1 MRSNWFLAAAV
12 MLAGCAGSPEP
23 ASQPAISSQ
32 NLTNVIVSG
41 ATSVRAGD
49 DAQFIANYGGVRL
62 APGEVTWMVNGV
74 AGGSATVGT
83 ISGTGHYSA
92 PDRVPANHRVVI
104 SAVHVT
110 GDGGAASG
118 KLAIELWNPVPQVF
132 SANATE
138 RDGRLAV
145 HVSGRNFVA
154 GARLRIEGNFYTATV
169 ASGNLLTAMVPS
181 GAATSSFSEVAVA
194 NPAPG
199 EATSATLVFPLTR
212 PTRTSRANLRS
223 TPSLPAEMFD
233 YVKYAVTD
241 LPGQYVFG
249 PGTPMNADNTP
260 ADNPIT
266 NAGATLGRVLFYD
279 RKLSRNNLVACAAC
293 HQQGRGFADAERLS
307 IGFVGGS
314 TARHSMALTNAR
326 FYDRGRY
333 FWDERA
339 ASLEAQV
346 LQPIQDQ
353 VEMGM
358 TLADLVPKLQATEYY
373 PPLFQA
379 AFGSPEVTADRISR
393 ALAQFVRAMVS
404 YQSKYDSGFVNGQQ
418 NFQAVFTPSEMR
430 GLQLFGP
437 GQQGQGRTV
446 RCDRCHGTNAFIAA
460 VPQNTGLDA
469 TVTDPGAGQGRFK
482 TPSLRNVAVRE
493 RFMHDGRFTTL
504 EEVIEFYN
512 SGVQNNPNLS
522 PLMRNQDG
530 TVTRLNLTA
539 QEKADLIAFLQT
551 LTDRNFLTDPRFS
564 DPFQ

>member
-1 MRSNWFLAAAV
+1 MRSNWLLAAAV
-12 MLAGCAGSPEP
+12 MLAGCAGSPDLTLQRQ
-23 ASQPAISSQ
+23 ASSSDSTSITISG
-32 NLTNVIVSG
+32 T
-41 ATSVRAGD
+41 AAVRAGEG
-49 DAQFIANYGGVRL
+49 AQFVASHGGSRL
-62 APGEVTWMVNGV
+62 EPGRVTWMVNGV
-74 AGGSATVGT
+74 AGGNGLLGT
-83 ISGTGHYSA
+83 INSTGYFTA
-92 PDRVPANHRVVI
+92 PEQVPENNRVVI
-104 SAVHVT
+104 SAVHLT
-110 GDGGAASG
+110 NDGRAASG
-118 KLAIELWNPVPQVF
+118 RRAVELWNPVPQLF
-132 SANATE
+132 AAQGTE
-138 RDGRLAV
+138 REGRLAV
-145 HVSGRNFVA
+145 EVSGRNFVA
-154 GARLRIEGNFYTATV
+154 GARVRIDGYLYV
-169 ASGNLLTAMVPS
+169 ANVVSSNRLTAIVPA
-181 GAATSSFSEVAVA
+181 GAAAGRFSELAVM

-199 EATSATLVFPLTR
+199 ETTSETLAFALTR
-212 PTRTSRANLRS
+212 PTRTSRSATRG

-260 ADNPIT
+260 AGNPIT

-279 RKLSRNNLVACAAC
+279 RKLSRNNLVACASC
-293 HQQGRGFADAERLS
+293 HQQARGFSDPERLS
-307 IGFVGGS
+307 IGFEGGS
-314 TARHSMALTNAR
+314 TGRHSMGLTNAR
-326 FYDRGRY
+326 YYARGRY

-339 ASLEAQV
+339 ATLEAQV

-358 TLADLVPKLQATEYY
+358 SLAELIPKLQATEYY

-379 AFGSPEVTADRISR
+379 AFGSSEVTADGIAR

-418 NFQAVFTPSEMR
+418 NFQAVFTASELR

-437 GQQGQGRTV
+437 GQQGAGRTV
-446 RCDRCHGTNAFIAA
+446 RCDRCHGSNAFIAVA
-460 VPQNTGLDA
+460 LQNTGLDA
-469 TVTDPGAGQGRFK
+469 TVTDAGAGLGRFK

-504 EEVIEFYN
+504 EQVVEFYN
-512 SGVQNNPNLS
+512 SGVQDNPNLS
-522 PLMRNQDG
+522 QLLRNQDG

-551 LTDRNFLTDPRFS
+551 LTDRNFLTDPRFA